1 MIDCVQVYRQCTRP
15 KDEVWIERW
24 SPVLEAFENGEIENT
39 PHRKYKDFEAW
50 LSKKEKDDFF
60 RHVNY
65 VHNNVLFHPSDDIL
79 MESNVDTCS
88 GIKDNSMVLISKNN
102 WAT

>member
-1 MIDCVQVYRQCTRP
+1 MEPI
-15 KDEVWIERW
+15 
-24 SPVLEAFENGEIENT
+24 LEAFGNGEIENT

-65 VHNNVLFHPSDDIL
+65 VYNNVLFHPSDNIL
-79 MESNVDTCS
+79 MERNVDTCS